1 MEVNTICTPH
11 IVWPQ
16 KEISLR
22 EEGGIRAYLVWSR
35 SAICRILV
43 WIRMISK

>member
-1 MEVNTICTPH
+1 MEVNIICTPH

-22 EEGGIRAYLVWSR
+22 EEGGGRNS
-35 SAICRILV
+35 CILSLEP
-43 WIRMISK
+43 ISNLSDSGLD